1 VIIEELVDGDEKSN
15 GSNFIEIMDDE
26 SHNSMLSQNTKRN
39 KKRDGLAGIEARMKR
54 LEEREYKNSQMLLG
68 VN

>member
-26 SHNSMLSQNTKRN
+26 SHNSMLSPNTKRN